1 MSIRSIIFTLAVC
14 LAAGCVAENSSG
26 EGGLREGES
35 NADEATTT
43 DPTTPNFKCL
53 NVAAVQLVSCSG
65 IVAIF
70 PIKVDVGDVDVLS
83 NNDLNLLNNSLNK
96 VAILN
101 NVNVD
106 VNNVLQKVELEVL
119 NVFLN
124 TIKVALEPE
133 DINVCTSVA
142 GGLICR

>member
-1 MSIRSIIFTLAVC
+1 MSIRSMVFTLAVC

-26 EGGLREGES
+26 EGGLSEGES
-35 NADEATTT
+35 NADEVTTT
-43 DPTTPNFKCL
+43 DPATPNFKCL

-70 PIKVDVGDVDVLS
+70 PIKVDIGDVDVLS

-101 NVNVD
+101 HLNVD
-106 VNNVLQKVELEVL
+106 VNNVLKKVELEVL

-124 TIKVALEPE
+124 TLKLDLELE
-133 DINVCTSVA
+133 NINVCTVVA
-142 GGLICR
+142 GGLICK